1 MLRLATVLALAALS
15 TPAFAA
21 ASLLTDDT
29 GYTGRGLNLS
39 AFANGN
45 YNFTFG
51 PTNVDGLVFTVVSD
65 DTNSG
70 QGGVLGQG
78 SYGLGDNGSFGGD
91 AVYAAV
97 DAPTGYFQLLGTQ
110 GYSQFGLFVN
120 YYASGGNVLS
130 PVIISSLDSAGNVID
145 SFEIS
150 SLAPISTPGGFNEF
164 RFRGISNDDD
174 TLIYGLRFEG
184 SYILATG
191 TSDGVPPGGVPEP
204 ATWAMLI
211 LGFGLVGAAARRR
224 REVAA
229 N

>member
-65 DTNSG
+65 NTNSG

-97 DAPTGYFQLLGTQ
+97 DAPTGYFQLLGSQ

-150 SLAPISTPGGFNEF
+150 SLAPIDTPGGFNEF

-224 REVAA
+224 RPLAA
-229 N
+229 